1 VSTADPGADAHAGP
15 RAAGPGHSTGGPVGA
30 TGYTR
35 EELRQESF
43 GELLGGLA
51 SDMSTLVKK
60 EIELAKVETT
70 AKAKRAGKGAGM
82 LAGAG
87 VAGLLLLMCLTTL
100 LIVVVDAVAPLWV
113 AVLVAVVLWAVVAA
127 VLGLMGKK
135 ALQEAAP
142 PVPEQTVE
150 TVKEDVQWA
159 KNPTRSAR
167 T

>member
-1 VSTADPGADAHAGP
+1 MSGADRTTGAYAGSVSD
-15 RAAGPGHSTGGPVGA
+15 GPTGA
-30 TGYTR
+30 TGHTR
-35 EELRQESF
+35 EELRHESF
-43 GELLGGLA
+43 GQLLSGLA
-51 SDMSTLVKK
+51 TDVSTLVKQ
-60 EIELAKVETT
+60 EIELAKVETS

-87 VAGLLLLMCLTTL
+87 VAGLLLLMSVTAL
-100 LIVVVDAVAPLWV
+100 LVVVVDAFAPLWV

-127 VLGLMGKK
+127 VLAAAGRK
-135 ALQEAAP
+135 ALKEAAP

>member
-1 VSTADPGADAHAGP
+1 VSTADYAQGTTHA
-15 RAAGPGHSTGGPVGA
+15 ASAGPVGA
-30 TGYTR
+30 TGHTR
-35 EELRQESF
+35 EELHEESF
-43 GELLGGLA
+43 GELLSGLA

-60 EIELAKVETT
+60 EIELAKVETAT
-70 AKAKRAGKGAGM
+70 KAKRAGKGAGM

-100 LIVVVDAVAPLWV
+100 LIVAIDAVAPLWV
-113 AVLVAVVLWAVVAA
+113 GVLVAIVLWAVVAA